1 MTGTLQHRRRYCRAN
16 ITPRLDTA
24 KRLSPVDVSTLW
36 KDFRQ
41 RWRAAGQRRIRSQ
54 SRVAPLRGA
63 HQSGVR

>member
-36 KDFRQ
+36 KDFRP
-41 RWRAAGQRRIRSQ
+41 RRRAAGQLHIRSQ

>member
-24 KRLSPVDVSTLW
+24 KRLSPSDLSTLW

-41 RWRAAGQRRIRSQ
+41 RWRAAGQLHIRSQ
-54 SRVAPLRGA
+54 SHVMPLRGA
-63 HQSGVR
+63 HQSGAR